1 MNKNFKCIIF
11 DLDGTLIDSGPD
23 LANSLNYVLKKQ
35 GFKDVNQSILGSLI
49 GGGAEMMIRKGFEH
63 IEAKIDEK
71 KIETYISQFLEY
83 YYNNCTNQTKLY
95 EGVENTLK
103 YLKKVN
109 IKVCLCTNKRQYL
122 TNKIMKEFNFEHY
135 FDFVLGSSKELQ
147 MKPSVQM
154 LEFCLKKLKINSSE
168 QCVMIGDSDNDILP
182 ANKLN
187 MTSIYVKYGY
197 GKLSKNIVASYEV
210 NKIKEIIDIC
220 NF

>member
-1 MNKNFKCIIF
+1 MNKNFKCVIF

-23 LANSLNYVLKKQ
+23 LANSLNYVLKRQ
-35 GFKDVNQSILGSLI
+35 GFKGVNQSILGSLV
-49 GGGAEMMIRKGFEH
+49 GGGAEMMIRKGFDH
-63 IEAKIDEK
+63 LQVKIDEK
-71 KIETYISQFLEY
+71 KVENYIFQFLEY

-103 YLKKVN
+103 YLKKEN
-109 IKVCLCTNKRQYL
+109 IKVCLCTNKKQYL
-122 TNKIMKEFNFEHY
+122 TNKIIKEFNLEYY
-135 FDFVLGSSKELQ
+135 FDFILGSSKELQ
-147 MKPSVQM
+147 MKPSIQM
-154 LEFCLKKLKINSSE
+154 LEFCLKKLEINSSE

-187 MTSIYVKYGY
+187 MTSIYVRYGY

-210 NKIKEIIDIC
+210 NKIREIIDIC